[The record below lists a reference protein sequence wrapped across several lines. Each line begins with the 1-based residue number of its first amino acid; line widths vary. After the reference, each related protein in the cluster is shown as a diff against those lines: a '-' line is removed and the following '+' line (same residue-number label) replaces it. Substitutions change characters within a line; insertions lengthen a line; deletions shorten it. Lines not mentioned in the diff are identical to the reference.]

1 MTFEEFKKE
10 AFSRLRELL
19 KAHPDNE
26 VDEYI
31 ESLAEDV
38 EKFYNEAKEL
48 SELLG
53 TNQVSP
59 RGYAYGR
66 MMMF

>member
-19 KAHPDNE
+19 KAHPD
-26 VDEYI
+26 EYI

-38 EKFYNEAKEL
+38 EKSYNEAKEL

-59 RGYAYGR
+59 SGYAYGR

>member
-38 EKFYNEAKEL
+38 EKYYNEAKEL

-53 TNQVSP
+53 TNRVSP
-59 RGYAYGR
+59 SGYAYGR